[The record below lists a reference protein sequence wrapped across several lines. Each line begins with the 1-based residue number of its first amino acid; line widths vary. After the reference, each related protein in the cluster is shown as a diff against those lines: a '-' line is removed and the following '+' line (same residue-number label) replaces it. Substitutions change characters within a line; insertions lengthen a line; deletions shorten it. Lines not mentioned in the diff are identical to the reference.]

1 MFTRY
6 ASICVCC
13 LVKIAVSITTISRVP
28 NKPKPQLHIQILIF
42 QISSACRG
50 SSIYPWKISDQ
61 NLHHNLYFCCN
72 FEVVCLNLLSTEQFS
87 FFTTNQKTQI
97 NYPNRKETHTHTR
110 KDSHPGNTHTHIRT
124 HTHTPNKTGK
134 REHKHELQDPQLETK
149 LLPECPQKMGHWTVD
164 LLSICCHI
172 QS

>member
-97 NYPNRKETHTHTR
+97 NYPNRKETHTHT
-110 KDSHPGNTHTHIRT
+110 HTHAKTAIQET
-124 HTHTPNKTGK
+124 HTHTHTHTKQEREK
-134 REHKHELQDPQLETK
+134 RT
-149 LLPECPQKMGHWTVD
+149 
-164 LLSICCHI
+164 
-172 QS
+172 